1 LNHYIASE
9 LTATTGDCND
19 NDAAIHPGATEV
31 CDGIDNNC
39 NGQTDEGVKTTYYA
53 DSDGDG
59 YGNPASTTQACSPPS
74 GYVSN
79 NTDCDDTD
87 ANVNPGETEI
97 LDNGKD
103 DDCNPSTLDSSADVD
118 DDGDGFTENEGD
130 CDDTNPDI
138 NPNAIEICDGKDNDC
153 DGQTD
158 EGVTTTYYADN
169 DGDNYGDLSSPTQA
183 CSLPPG
189 YVLNNTDCDDTDNT
203 VYPGAPELCDGK
215 DNDCAN
221 GVDDGVVFQD
231 YYTDADGDGY
241 GDAGDVPESS
251 CSAVSGKVTNNLDC
265 DDTDDTIYSGAQELC
280 DGKDNDC
287 NGQTDEGVTTTYYA
301 DNDGDN
307 YGDPASTTQACSPP
321 SGYVSNNTD
330 CDDTDNTVYP
340 GAPELCDGKDNDCA
354 NGVDDGL
361 LFEDYYTDADGD
373 GYGDAGDVPEK
384 SCSAVSGKVTNNLD
398 CDDTDDTIYSGAQEL
413 CDGKDNDC
421 NGQTDEGVKT
431 TYYADSDGDGYGDPA
446 STTQACSPPS
456 GYVSNNT
463 DCDDTDNTIYPGA
476 PELCDG
482 KDNDC
487 DSQVDEGFTDT
498 DSDGIADCIDNCPTV
513 DNSDQSDVDN
523 DGIGDAC
530 EGLAVESLT
539 LKDITI
545 FPNPFNSDITIQLPP
560 RFNSTLFTLTLF
572 DITGKRITVREKTV
586 IHGKIELGYLATL
599 DQGLYLLK
607 LTSSESGSLIKRLVK
622 F

>member
-1 LNHYIASE
+1 QTDEGVKTTYYADSDGDGYGNPASTTQACSPPSGYVSNNTDCDDTDANVNPGETEILDNGKDDDCNPSTLDSSADVDDDGDGFTENEGDCDDTNPDINPNAIEICDGKDNDCDGQTDEGVKTTYYADSDGDGYGNPASTTQACSPPSGYVSNNTDCDDTDANEYPGQVWYADVDGDGYGSGSSQTTCERPLNHYIASE

-153 DGQTD
+153 NGQTD

-183 CSLPPG
+183 CSPPPG
-189 YVLNNTDCDDTDNT
+189 YVL
-203 VYPGAPELCDGK
+203 
-215 DNDCAN
+215 
-221 GVDDGVVFQD
+221 
-231 YYTDADGDGY
+231 
-241 GDAGDVPESS
+241 
-251 CSAVSGKVTNNLDC
+251 
-265 DDTDDTIYSGAQELC
+265 
-280 DGKDNDC
+280 
-287 NGQTDEGVTTTYYA
+287 
-301 DNDGDN
+301 
-307 YGDPASTTQACSPP
+307 
-321 SGYVSNNTD
+321 NNTD

-373 GYGDAGDVPEK
+373 GYGDAGDTPES

-398 CDDTDDTIYSGAQEL
+398 CDDTDDTIYS
-413 CDGKDNDC
+413 
-421 NGQTDEGVKT
+421 
-431 TYYADSDGDGYGDPA
+431 
-446 STTQACSPPS
+446 
-456 GYVSNNT
+456 
-463 DCDDTDNTIYPGA
+463 GA

-513 DNSDQSDVDN
+513 DNPDQSDVDN

-560 RFNSTLFTLTLF
+560 RFNSTLFMLTLF

-586 IHGKIELGYLATL
+586 IHGKIELGYLTTL

-607 LTSSESGSLIKRLVK
+607 LASSESGSLIKRLVK